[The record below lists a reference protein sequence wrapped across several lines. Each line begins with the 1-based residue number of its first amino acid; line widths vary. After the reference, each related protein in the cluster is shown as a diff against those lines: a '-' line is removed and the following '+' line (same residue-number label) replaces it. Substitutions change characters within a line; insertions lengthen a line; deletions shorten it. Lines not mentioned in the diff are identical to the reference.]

1 MKNNKIHITDMHKLI
16 AGSLMLCSVLPLQ
29 AQTLIKPAIKIK
41 NSSFAVI
48 TDKKTYQACETELK
62 TYQETLGKEGLPTF
76 IVYNEWKKP
85 EDVKKTIYKL
95 YRSNKLEGVVFV
107 GEIPVPMV
115 RKAQHMTSA
124 FKMNEKKNAWRDSS
138 VPSDRFYDDFDLRF
152 DFLKQDSIE
161 KNFFYYNLAIE
172 SPQQIQCDIYSARI
186 KAIDNGEN
194 PYAQISRYFKK
205 AVAEHQTN
213 NRLDQFFSYTGNGS
227 YSNSLTAWTPEAFT
241 IREQMPGIFDKEGRA
256 RFIRYNFSDY
266 PKDDIINMLK
276 REDLDLSIFHE
287 HGVPERQYLS
297 GSPATSRWND
307 HVNAMKYYYRGL
319 ARKKQNAPKAF
330 NEMLE
335 KMTNTFGLD
344 STWIAG
350 YNDPKV
356 IAEDSLSDLH
366 TGIILPEVT
375 EFKPNSRMVIFD
387 ACYNGDFREKDYIA
401 GRYIM
406 SEGKCVTTFANTV
419 NVLQDKMAN
428 EMLGLLGM
436 GARVGQWA
444 KLTNILE
451 SHIIGDPTL
460 RFQSINE
467 MDADS
472 LFKQPYDEA
481 QMLELLKSPY
491 ADIQNFALHNLYR
504 NGYPHISNL
513 LRKTFQSSPF
523 MTVRF
528 TSLALLEKINDKNFR
543 DVLPLAITDSYEFI
557 RRTSVRMMQHVG
569 LNEYVYPQIKAYV
582 EDNLSERVAFDII
595 LGLQVF
601 DETAVRKAIDKVMAE
616 TYVTYD
622 KEEMRDALEKAND
635 NRSIQKELLSKKTA
649 ERWRILYCNS
659 LKNYMAH
666 NCVDGLL
673 DLLAD
678 PTESDKL
685 KLNLLESLAWF
696 THSYRKPDILQAC
709 DRLRKDKTQSELLR
723 EEANRTYHRLKD

>member
-1 MKNNKIHITDMHKLI
+1 MHKLI
-16 AGSLMLCSVLPLQ
+16 TGSLMLCSVLSLQ
-29 AQTLIKPAIKIK
+29 AQTFVKPAMKIK

-48 TDKKTYQACETELK
+48 TDKETYQACETELK
-62 TYQETLGKEGLPTF
+62 AYQETLGREGLPTF
-76 IVYNEWKKP
+76 IVYNEWKTP
-85 EDVKKTIYKL
+85 EDVKKVINKL
-95 YRSNKLEGVVFV
+95 YKKSKLEGVVFV
-107 GEIPVPMV
+107 GEIPIPMV

-124 FKMNEKKNAWRDSS
+124 FKMDEKNNAWRDCS
-138 VPSDRFYDDFDLRF
+138 VPSDRFYDDFDLQF

-172 SPQQIQCDIYSARI
+172 SPQRIQCDIYSARV

-194 PYAQISRYFKK
+194 PHAQISRYFKK
-205 AVAEHQTN
+205 AVAEHQAN
-213 NRLDQFFSYTGNGS
+213 NRLDQFFSYTGSGS
-227 YSNSLTAWTPEAFT
+227 YSNSLTAWTPETFT
-241 IREQMPGIFDKEGRA
+241 IREQMSGVFDKEGRA

-307 HVNAMKYYYRGL
+307 HVDAMKYYYRDM
-319 ARKKQNAPKAF
+319 ARRKQGNKKAF
-330 NEMLE
+330 DEMLD
-335 KMTNTFGLD
+335 KMKNTYGLD

-350 YNDPKV
+350 YDDPKV
-356 IAEDSLSDLH
+356 TAEDSLADLH

-406 SEGKCVTTFANTV
+406 SEGKCVTTFANSV

-444 KLTNILE
+444 QLTNILE
-451 SHIIGDPTL
+451 SHITGDPTL
-460 RFQSINE
+460 RFRSINE
-467 MDADS
+467 VDADS
-472 LFKQPYDEA
+472 LFKLPYNEA
-481 QMLELLKSPY
+481 RVLELLQSPY
-491 ADIQNFALHNLYR
+491 ADVQNFALHTLYR
-504 NGYPHISNL
+504 NGYPHISDL
-513 LRKTFQSSPF
+513 LRKTFETSPF

-528 TSLALLEKINDKNFR
+528 TSLALLEKVNDKNFQE
-543 DVLPLAITDSYEFI
+543 VLPLAITDSYEFI

-601 DETAVRKAIDKVMAE
+601 DEAAVREAIDKVMAE
-616 TYVTYD
+616 TYVLYG
-622 KEEMRDALEKAND
+622 KEEMREALEKAN
-635 NRSIQKELLSKKTA
+635 NSRSMQKELLDKGTS

-666 NCVDGLL
+666 TCVDGLL
-673 DLLAD
+673 ALLAD
-678 PTESDKL
+678 SGESEKL
-685 KLNLLESLAWF
+685 KVNLLESLAWF
-696 THSYRKPDILQAC
+696 THSYRKQDILQAC
-709 DRLRKDKTQSELLR
+709 DRLRKDKSQSDILR
-723 EEANRTYHRLKD
+723 TEANRTYHRLKD